1 MDREPATLPQLL
13 QGAAARHGARVAL
26 RMRGREVRYAELWGG
41 ALAMAG
47 GLRAAGVMPGDRVV
61 LMLPNSPEFVL
72 AYFAIQVAGAIV
84 VPAYPLLKPD
94 ELAYLL
100 GDAEPRAVLSVSL
113 CSESIREARTRAG
126 AAVPAFMADPEA
138 GALAEGDRG
147 WRDLMAGGPGSA
159 PPPPEDPEAVAACLY
174 TSGTTG
180 RPKGAMLTHR
190 NLVSNVAS
198 FRAVCPVTEQDVFL
212 TVLPLFHAFGATVMM
227 LYPLSAGAT
236 VVLEPRFVPDAILR
250 VMAEARVTH
259 FSGVPAMYAVWAD
272 TPAPPLDLSA
282 WRMAISGAA
291 ALPPSVTERFE
302 VRYPVK
308 IFEGYGPTE
317 CAPVLTVNPPGG
329 TRKVGTVGPSLP
341 GVRLRIV
348 DQDGAEL
355 PPGRVGEVAASGPNV
370 MRGYWRRPEETR
382 AVLRD
387 GWYHTGDLGSL
398 DEDGYL
404 TIVDRKKDLVIVGGL
419 NVYPSEVELVI
430 ASHPAVADVAV
441 LGLPDASRGEVPH
454 ALVVLRQ
461 GASAAPRDLLHYCR
475 ERLAKYK
482 VPRGLDIVPAL
493 PKTPTG
499 KVAKGNVRQ
508 ELLARLQRP
517 GSQPGR

>member
-1 MDREPATLPQLL
+1 M
-13 QGAAARHGARVAL
+13 
-26 RMRGREVRYAELWGG
+26 
-41 ALAMAG
+41 
-47 GLRAAGVMPGDRVV
+47 
-61 LMLPNSPEFVL
+61 
-72 AYFAIQVAGAIV
+72 
-84 VPAYPLLKPD
+84 
-94 ELAYLL
+94 
-100 GDAEPRAVLSVSL
+100 
-113 CSESIREARTRAG
+113 
-126 AAVPAFMADPEA
+126 
-138 GALAEGDRG
+138 
-147 WRDLMAGGPGSA
+147 
-159 PPPPEDPEAVAACLY
+159 
-174 TSGTTG
+174 
-180 RPKGAMLTHR
+180 
-190 NLVSNVAS
+190 
-198 FRAVCPVTEQDVFL
+198 
-212 TVLPLFHAFGATVMM
+212 
-227 LYPLSAGAT
+227 
-236 VVLEPRFVPDAILR
+236 
-250 VMAEARVTH
+250 
-259 FSGVPAMYAVWAD
+259 
-272 TPAPPLDLSA
+272 
-282 WRMAISGAA
+282 
-291 ALPPSVTERFE
+291 TERFE